1 LGETALMFLVH
12 PTLTEMDMQETA
24 DAVEKV
30 LACATR

>member
-1 LGETALMFLVH
+1 MFLVH
-12 PTLTEMDMQETA
+12 PTLSDLDMKDTA